1 MTNIVEITTD
11 CLCMDYE
18 GNPSDECWGCYE
30 DSKELMHQM
39 IINWL
44 GENDAAS
51 DVSVLIEGKGMTW
64 QGLDGT
70 AMVNA
75 NSILSALALDRS
87 GQYRLEFY
95 QDGKKLT
102 AKRWSHD
109 EPMGASFK
117 FTIQKEN

>member
-1 MTNIVEITTD
+1 MIDTVQVTTD
-11 CLCMDYE
+11 CLCMDYD
-18 GNPSDECWGCYE
+18 GNPNDECWGCYE
-30 DSKELMHQM
+30 DSKENLHQL

-51 DVSVLIEGKGMTW
+51 DVSILIEGRGMTW

-70 AMVNA
+70 VMVNA
-75 NSILSALALDRS
+75 NTILSSLALDR
-87 GQYRLEFY
+87 GGEYRLEFY
-95 QDGKKLT
+95 QDGKELT